1 MSDPNR
7 PTYYEVLAQAHRRLR
22 PTGYLEIGVHE
33 GHSLQLADSS
43 TRCVG
48 VDPEPNIGFD
58 TTATI
63 VATTSDAYFAERDL
77 SSDLGTTLDLAFI
90 DGLHLFEQALRD
102 FINVEANASPNT
114 VVMIHDCLPID
125 SVTSARERTTVIWSG
140 DVWKVVV
147 ALARH
152 RGDLTITTLDA
163 QPTGLGV
170 IRGLDPTSH
179 VLSDR
184 FDDIVA
190 ELAETD
196 YDEEFRSELSV
207 TDVTP
212 ATLSAVFGPL
222 PAGA

>member
-1 MSDPNR
+1 M
-7 PTYYEVLAQAHRRLR
+7 
-22 PTGYLEIGVHE
+22 
-33 GHSLQLADSS
+33 
-43 TRCVG
+43 
-48 VDPEPNIGFD
+48 
-58 TTATI
+58 
-63 VATTSDAYFAERDL
+63 
-77 SSDLGTTLDLAFI
+77 
-90 DGLHLFEQALRD
+90 
-102 FINVEANASPNT
+102 
-114 VVMIHDCLPID
+114 
-125 SVTSARERTTVIWSG
+125 
-140 DVWKVVV
+140 